1 MTYTFTPEEETNRKY
16 WNEVAKVHY
25 KSYNLDPLRKRKSS
39 LIDKVQKE
47 AFYPVKDKSI
57 LHLQCHI
64 GTDTLSLAL
73 DGAKVTGLDF
83 SEESIDHA
91 IRLSEEMDIP
101 ARFIKSSVFDA
112 STVLDEKFDIV
123 YTGKGAVMW
132 MPDIKRWAET
142 IYECLK
148 PDGIFY
154 IIDVHPFFFNCEED
168 EKGHYEF
175 KAPYFREGKP
185 LFFEEEW
192 PDYSDKTY
200 IAQNPTYEW
209 NWTLSDIVNALINA
223 GLQIEKLE
231 EMEHIFYKALPSFQ
245 RIEGEEAW
253 YFWPGKEKKFPL
265 SFAIKAKKVK

>member
-132 MPDIKRWAET
+132 MPDIKRWA
-142 IYECLK
+142 
-148 PDGIFY
+148 D
-154 IIDVHPFFFNCEED
+154 
-168 EKGHYEF
+168 
-175 KAPYFREGKP
+175 PYFREGKP